1 MKPVLYCDQRSP
13 PVRSVLML
21 LKMLNI
27 DMELKFIDLFKGEQM
42 KPSFK
47 EVCSV
52 PVIPYLYSY
61 IPLNLFFFSK
71 FLRLILVILYRL

>member
-27 DMELKFIDLFKGEQM
+27 DVELKFINLFKGDQM
-42 KPSFK
+42 KSSFK
-47 EVCSV
+47 EVRSV
-52 PVIPYLYSY
+52 SVIQYRIY
-61 IPLNLFFFSK
+61 IPLNIFFRNFSD
-71 FLRLILVILYRL
+71 

>member
-27 DMELKFIDLFKGEQM
+27 DVELKFINLFKGDQM
-42 KPSFK
+42 KSSFK
-47 EVCSV
+47 EVRSV
-52 PVIPYLYSY
+52 AIIQYV
-61 IPLNLFFFSK
+61 
-71 FLRLILVILYRL
+71 FLIFL